1 MSRGRSRHLLA
12 ASLVLAAST
21 ALAAAPAAV
30 LPVRDGQ
37 APESLKGNVSFV
49 YDGDT
54 VKVLLENGEEPR
66 VRLIGVDTPEYDDSR
81 EEVRLLAFLAK
92 RFAAS
97 RLLRRPVRL
106 TFDSQRIDAFGRLL
120 AYVWTEDGA
129 LFNEVLVREGYG
141 FAFLK
146 YPFDASRMKQFK
158 EAEKEARASGRGLW
172 HEGPYPEIGPSEAA
186 GALGRIVSV
195 RFACVR
201 AYDRGGFRVLDP
213 GGADFEVVVPQNVLR
228 TLPGPLD
235 YAGRTLLVTGLMEE
249 FRGRPQIMVGVPPQI
264 RIVGGAPV
272 PPRGRRAPD

>member
-1 MSRGRSRHLLA
+1 MSRDRSRLLLA
-12 ASLVLAAST
+12 ALIVLVSGSLAAGFSVRT
-21 ALAAAPAAV
+21 AQAPA
-30 LPVRDGQ
+30 
-37 APESLKGNVSFV
+37 SLKGTVSFV

-92 RFAAS
+92 RFATS

-106 TFDSQRIDAFGRLL
+106 AFDAQRTDAFDRML

-129 LFNEVLVREGYG
+129 LFNEVLIREGYG

-146 YPFDASRMKQFK
+146 YRFDRSRMAEFR
-158 EAEKEARASGRGLW
+158 EAEKAARGSGRGLW
-172 HEGPYPEIGPSEAA
+172 HEGPFPEVRPEDAA
-186 GALGRIVSV
+186 DALGRIVSV
-195 RFACVR
+195 RFRCAR

-213 GGADFEVVVPQNVLR
+213 GGAAFEAVIPQNVLR
-228 TLPGPLD
+228 LLPGPLD

-249 FRGRPQIMVGVPPQI
+249 FRGRPQIMVGVPSQV
-264 RIVGGAPV
+264 RIVDGAPG
-272 PPRGRRAPD
+272 PGPDRRRPD